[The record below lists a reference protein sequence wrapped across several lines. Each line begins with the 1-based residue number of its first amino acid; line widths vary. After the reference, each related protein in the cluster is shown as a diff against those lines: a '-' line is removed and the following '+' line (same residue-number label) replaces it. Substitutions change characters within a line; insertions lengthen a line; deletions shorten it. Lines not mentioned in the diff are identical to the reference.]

1 MLQIPNIIKHSLRQY
16 ILELEKNNYSIQE
29 AYLFGSYAKGNYT
42 EWSDIDVVL
51 VSPNFVGDRFDDKK
65 KIARIT
71 LDVDSNIS
79 PLPYRPEDFEPSDLF
94 VKEILQTGIRIV

>member
-1 MLQIPNIIKHSLRQY
+1 MVQIPNIIKNSLRQY
-16 ILELEKNNYSIQE
+16 ILELEKNNFSIQE

-94 VKEILQTGIRIV
+94 VKEIL